1 MDSINK
7 VNKQNKIK
15 KTSKIIK
22 PNNLNKQS
30 NIIKSSNINKTNKY
44 TRKKRNSSIKI
55 IPLGGVGEIGK
66 NMTAVEY
73 NDQILIIDAGTTFPD
88 ETMPGIDIVIP
99 DFTYLEQNKHK
110 ITGLLITHGHE
121 DHIGAVPYLLKKINT
136 RVYSTRLTL
145 GLIEGKLEE
154 HGLETSMLKTVSQG
168 QTIRLGDIDVEFIAV
183 NHSIP
188 DACAI
193 ALHTELGTVLFT
205 GDFKVDFTPIDGVMT
220 DLQRLGELGRKGVLC
235 MLSDSTNVEKA
246 GFTMSEITVRET
258 FKKVF
263 SEAKG
268 RIAVA
273 TFASNLHRIQ
283 QVFDATEYNN
293 RKMFISGRSMV
304 KNIKIAIELGYLRV
318 KKDTIQDINN
328 INKYKDEEVVML
340 TTGSQGETMAALTR
354 MAREEHKKLKLQKG
368 DTVIISATPIP
379 GNEDSMGSVINNLTK
394 LGVNVVYSKLAE
406 VHVSGHASR
415 EELKLMLALVQ
426 PKYFI
431 PAHGELRHQ
440 IMHKDLAV
448 KMGVKDENVYIT
460 EIGDVV
466 EISKNGAK
474 MEESVPAG
482 KLLVDGLG
490 IGDVG
495 NVVLRDRKRLSEE
508 GLINVA
514 MIFDK
519 TKKMIVGEPQI
530 LSRGFIY
537 VKDSQEIMAGLY
549 KTLELVKKEINDERI
564 TDTSQMKY
572 LISDKLRSFVYSE
585 IKRDPMILTT
595 ILEI

>member
-1 MDSINK
+1 MNK
-7 VNKQNKIK
+7 FN
-15 KTSKIIK
+15 
-22 PNNLNKQS
+22 
-30 NIIKSSNINKTNKY
+30 
-44 TRKKRNSSIKI
+44 RKKKSSSIKI

-66 NMTAVEY
+66 NMTAIEY
-73 NDQILIIDAGTTFPD
+73 NNQILIVDAGTTFPD

-99 DFTYLEQNKHK
+99 DFTYLEQNKDR
-110 ITGLLITHGHE
+110 ISGLLITHGHE

-136 RVYSTRLTL
+136 RVYATRLTL
-145 GLIEGKLEE
+145 GLIQGKLEE
-154 HGLETSMLKTVSQG
+154 HGLDTSMLKTVSQG

-193 ALHTELGTVLFT
+193 ALHTDLGTVLFS
-205 GDFKVDFTPIDGVMT
+205 GDFKVDFTPIDGVMM

-235 MLSDSTNVEKA
+235 LLSDSTNVERA
-246 GFTMSEITVRET
+246 GFTVSEISVRET

-263 SEAKG
+263 SEAEG

-318 KKDTIQDINN
+318 KEDTIQDIKH
-328 INKYKDEEVVML
+328 IKKYKNEEIVML

-354 MAREEHKKLKLQKG
+354 MAREEHRQLKLQKG

-394 LGVNVVYSKLAE
+394 LGVKVVYSKLAD

-431 PAHGELRHQ
+431 PAHGELRHLA
-440 IMHKDLAV
+440 MHRDLAV
-448 KMGVKDENVYIT
+448 KMGVKEENTFIT
-460 EIGDVV
+460 EIGNVV
-466 EISKNGAK
+466 EINQHGAK
-474 MEESVPAG
+474 MTETVPAG

-514 MIFDK
+514 MVYD
-519 TKKMIVGEPQI
+519 TKQKKLVGKPEI
-530 LSRGFIY
+530 LSRGFVY
-537 VKDSQEIMAGLY
+537 VKDSQEIISGAY
-549 KTLELVKKEINDERI
+549 KVLEMTQKEINNKNI
-564 TDTSQMKY
+564 TDTSQMKF
-572 LISDKLRSFVYSE
+572 LIADKLRAFVYSE
-585 IKRDPMILTT
+585 IKRDPMILTI
-595 ILEI
+595 ILEV